1 MAASFPSV
9 TVLISP
15 EVVFTGMN
23 SVNYL
28 IRKYLVWSVN
38 YLIREY
44 LVWFLKVAGVG
55 TGNIFRRRTMA
66 ASFPSVTVLISPEVV
81 FTGMNSVNYLIR
93 EYLVWSVNYLIRE
106 YLICFLKVAGV
117 DTGNIYRWRTM
128 AASFPSV
135 TVLISPEVLFTGMKS
150 VNYLIREYLVWFLK
164 VGGVDT
170 GNIYRWRTM
179 AASFPSV
186 TVL

>member
-1 MAASFPSV
+1 
-9 TVLISP
+9 
-15 EVVFTGMN
+15 
-23 SVNYL
+23 
-28 IRKYLVWSVN
+28 
-38 YLIREY
+38 
-44 LVWFLKVAGVG
+44 
-55 TGNIFRRRTMA
+55 
-66 ASFPSVTVLISPEVV
+66 
-81 FTGMNSVNYLIR
+81 
-93 EYLVWSVNYLIRE
+93 
-106 YLICFLKVAGV
+106 
-117 DTGNIYRWRTM
+117 M

-186 TVL
+186 TVLISPEVVFAGMNSVNYLIREYLVWSVNF